1 MKKALSVLLVLLMAI
16 SMLTVSTAAFEFDPD
31 AEQIP
36 TTNVDIVLDGKK
48 DAVYNHA
55 LVVKADGVQAAP
67 ADTDCEDYADYYFLW
82 KPEGLYVFI
91 ECHDRD
97 VHDADATVAASGCQ
111 IWETDHA
118 CVDIAWDYL
127 SRDTYY
133 QYSMTTSSKLRMWT
147 DQGFLGSQAYETP
160 EDQENLK
167 TSYIDGYVDL
177 SPEYGYNVELF
188 LKAEPILEEKLS
200 TGMISAIQAEYISV
214 DYSFCVDPDN
224 APDNFGGQR
233 YVKLSGGEFFPEA
246 LKSNTHQPDLFTL
259 YQMSNKIVD
268 ENGDA
273 GTTEPEET
281 QPPVTEAP
289 KTENTE
295 TKAPETKAPA
305 AESAETSGETKAPAE
320 QPANNNT
327 VLWIVIGAVAVVA
340 IVVVVIVVTK
350 KKKK

>member
-1 MKKALSVLLVLLMAI
+1 MKKALSVLLVMLMAI
-16 SMLTVSTAAFEFDPD
+16 SMLTISTSAFERIDE

-48 DAVYNHA
+48 DAVYNHG
-55 LVVKADGVQAAP
+55 LLVKADGVQAAP
-67 ADTDCEDYADYYFLW
+67 AGTDCEDYADYYFLW

-97 VHDADATVAASGCQ
+97 VHDSDATLAASGCQ

-118 CVDIAWDYL
+118 CVDIAWDAD

-147 DQGFLGSQAYETP
+147 DQGFLGSQAYESA

-167 TSYIDGYVDL
+167 SSYIDGYVDL
-177 SPEYGYNVELF
+177 TPEYGYNIELF

-200 TGMISAIQAEYISV
+200 AGMLSAIQAEYISV
-214 DYSFCVDPDN
+214 DSSFCVDPDN

-233 YVKLSGGEFFPEA
+233 YVKISGGEFFPDS
-246 LKSNTHQPDLFTL
+246 LKTNTHQPDLFTL

-281 QPPVTEAP
+281 KAP
-289 KTENTE
+289 ETKAPETKAPE

-305 AESAETSGETKAPAE
+305 EDTKAATDTVAPTE
-320 QPANNNT
+320 EPANNNM

-340 IVVVVIVVTK
+340 IVVVVVVVTK